1 MIDYTGDQM
10 KGLDQYL
17 SGASAVMK
25 GFLTIARGV
34 PQGWVTAG
42 H

>member
-10 KGLDQYL
+10 KKLDQYL

-25 GFLTIARGV
+25 GFLTISRGV
-34 PQGWVTAG
+34 PQSRMTPGR
-42 H
+42 

>member
-10 KGLDQYL
+10 KKLDQYL

-25 GFLTIARGV
+25 GFLTISLGAR
-34 PQGWVTAG
+34 QGRMTRG
-42 H
+42 R